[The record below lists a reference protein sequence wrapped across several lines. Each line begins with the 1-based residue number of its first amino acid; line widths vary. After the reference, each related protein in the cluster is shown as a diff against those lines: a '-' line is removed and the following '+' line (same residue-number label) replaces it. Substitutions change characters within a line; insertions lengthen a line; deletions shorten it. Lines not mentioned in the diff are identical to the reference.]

1 MYTHTH
7 THIYIYIYVYI
18 SRVYIYIPVYVLRVS
33 GEKPRTENCASILS
47 LELITAY
54 LEQGGSQQHVLGK
67 KSIHHGRVRELERG
81 RRLNGSM

>member
-7 THIYIYIYVYI
+7 TYIYTYIFRVYI
-18 SRVYIYIPVYVLRVS
+18 YIYIPVYVLRVS